1 MESLNQKTIKRKTTY
16 EDTHKGILKLAQI
29 ADNSSYR
36 KSLQQKK
43 GEKKRGGYAIP
54 KYKIRIL
61 GEHSGTIRS
70 QALPWA
76 NPPILSGTNPMVSTG
91 NPFFPKSS
99 WVYVYLDEASNE
111 YFIDRPSPNTVCKQ
125 SPQESGFEAGDR
137 YLLIPDTMYKGTGI
151 PECAT
156 VFNSQ
161 VESEADEKQ
170 DNVGKT
176 EILILDWCDAKEGRT
191 VGPGMQLEIEQTI
204 KINDRLK
211 DAVKPFADFKTAIDN
226 ANKNLVGIGD
236 TRGFFQALRQNDVTI
251 QSVNNSVAIYQTNLR
266 RSAENIAGWM
276 STILNKVKEK
286 MIRKLSVSGN
296 LVKGLVPN
304 SGRFVTNDIWDKV
317 IKALACV
324 FTKVIS
330 GLTDLIFKALEGVL
344 SKVINAA
351 TCLIE
356 NFIGTFLGQIVGQ
369 IGALITG
376 ALRGISSALSDI
388 SETIGLGIDLV
399 GSIGDLLDDLLSIFE
414 CEVKYCV
421 GEDKVVRWNILNGGK
436 SNTKG
441 VLDLKAVWDK
451 AKEVG
456 DRFRDLIDVPA
467 DITDYTFNFD
477 VDDALSDIFDKCDPG
492 PLLCGGPT
500 GILWGGTG
508 SGGAGNPVISAV
520 GDLIGVDIRLPGN
533 YTSAPLIEFDDPC
546 RNGNGGTGIVI
557 IGDVTGIGEVGVGT
571 IGGIGGDLG
580 DLDDDGITGGQFG
593 QGTTAGIG
601 ITYHVTVNA
610 VAVGNRFFIDDKQ
623 QKTLTF
629 ERGNTYILNQEH
641 VSNNGHPLRFSET
654 KNGTWGGGVEYT
666 RGVTIDGIPGLGVSA
681 TDTSYSRMV
690 VNNNTPDRLYYYC
703 ENHSKMGGIINI
715 VTPEKEIGSITG
727 GKEATGG
734 KDATVE
740 VAAVNPRGGIIA
752 VKNLK
757 GGSGYNECMAN
768 VPTHGGA
775 GTGFTLKIVKTNG
788 GAVESIS
795 LNDKGSNYQ
804 LGDIVNITAKSSQ
817 QVKTPTITGI
827 TKVLI
832 TSSGYGYLQAPDG
845 SLGGMN
851 RTWANRCQTKVRRKN
866 LDWDSPYSEGD
877 VINLYSG
884 DWVQLPGKPK
894 VYIDEDFEAS
904 KLPGAQITG
913 VSSYV
918 PKDMTDFP
926 LSDKTAT
933 SSSSS
938 IVNVNFTTATLIP
951 TFYPDGLYD
960 WQGNGPTGIARS
972 DSSNPA
978 INSTIA
984 DWNFYLNGDYLGLFQ
999 QNNYSEV
1006 PQLRIGDIA
1015 YRVGTPRSYS
1025 PPDPVAAQKPWVR
1038 TADILPPSS
1047 WVLTARQGWSSF
1059 LQTYGVYP
1067 AVDDPQYSIIGTMV
1081 ATWKVAT
1088 FTPGQYT
1095 VEMQADNL
1103 GTIYWDGVK
1112 LGTTLPYQGHN
1123 RELKFKF
1130 FAGDVEPAIHEVK
1143 VEIEN
1148 LIHRE
1153 VSKQE
1158 ETRTNF
1164 NINPAAVA
1172 WVVKDPYGAIIKTS
1186 LDAYEVDENYSDIL
1200 YGYESY
1206 FSIKGYNVQEEKE
1219 DIVGEWFSCEDD
1231 YKRAKLLGFTDC
1243 DIRAYLEANPD
1254 ILLDACMQ
1262 SKLDDDN
1269 WGRCDGDL
1277 MVSITAPACPPDPC
1291 LPTNTYPVIVCLDE
1305 IFIENPG
1312 FLFDCCKDTVK
1323 IEPANGAKAQI
1334 VECVD
1339 GQIRRIEVTDCGSGF
1354 TELPEISINTET
1366 GFNAILKPIM
1376 KFHRPEEIDVPD
1388 GTSVIQVVD
1397 CVGKVN

>member
-1 MESLNQKTIKRKTTY
+1 M
-16 EDTHKGILKLAQI
+16 
-29 ADNSSYR
+29 
-36 KSLQQKK
+36 
-43 GEKKRGGYAIP
+43 
-54 KYKIRIL
+54 
-61 GEHSGTIRS
+61 
-70 QALPWA
+70 
-76 NPPILSGTNPMVSTG
+76 
-91 NPFFPKSS
+91 
-99 WVYVYLDEASNE
+99 
-111 YFIDRPSPNTVCKQ
+111 
-125 SPQESGFEAGDR
+125 
-137 YLLIPDTMYKGTGI
+137 
-151 PECAT
+151 
-156 VFNSQ
+156 
-161 VESEADEKQ
+161 
-170 DNVGKT
+170 
-176 EILILDWCDAKEGRT
+176 
-191 VGPGMQLEIEQTI
+191 
-204 KINDRLK
+204 
-211 DAVKPFADFKTAIDN
+211 
-226 ANKNLVGIGD
+226 
-236 TRGFFQALRQNDVTI
+236 
-251 QSVNNSVAIYQTNLR
+251 
-266 RSAENIAGWM
+266 
-276 STILNKVKEK
+276 
-286 MIRKLSVSGN
+286 
-296 LVKGLVPN
+296 
-304 SGRFVTNDIWDKV
+304 
-317 IKALACV
+317 
-324 FTKVIS
+324 
-330 GLTDLIFKALEGVL
+330 
-344 SKVINAA
+344 
-351 TCLIE
+351 
-356 NFIGTFLGQIVGQ
+356 
-369 IGALITG
+369 
-376 ALRGISSALSDI
+376 
-388 SETIGLGIDLV
+388 
-399 GSIGDLLDDLLSIFE
+399 
-414 CEVKYCV
+414 

-441 VLDLKAVWDK
+441 VLDFKAVWDK

-456 DRFRDLIDVPA
+456 DRFRDLTDVPD
-467 DITDYTFNFD
+467 DITNYTFNFD

-492 PLLCGGPT
+492 PLLCGSPT
-500 GILWGGTG
+500 AIFWGGTG
-508 SGGAGNPVISAV
+508 SGGAGNPVISIT
-520 GDLIGVDIRLPGN
+520 GDLLGVDVILPGE
-533 YTSAPLIEFDDPC
+533 YSSQPLIEFDDPC
-546 RNGNGGTGIVI
+546 RNGNGGTGVVIV
-557 IGDVTGIGEVGVGT
+557 GPVTGIGTVGVGT
-571 IGGIGGDLG
+571 TG
-580 DLDDDGITGGQFG
+580 GITGILTDLIDPTYPGDGG

-629 ERGNTYILNQEH
+629 ERGNTYILNQED
-641 VSNNGHPLRFSET
+641 VSNLGHPLRFSET
-654 KNGTWGGGVEYT
+654 KNGTWGGGDEYT

-681 TDTSYSRMV
+681 TDTAYSRMV

-703 ENHSKMGGIINI
+703 QNHSKMGGIIN
-715 VTPEKEIGSITG
+715 VVDPEKEIVPI
-727 GKEATGG
+727 TGG

-757 GGSGYNECMAN
+757 GGTGYNECMAN

-788 GAVESIS
+788 GSVESIS

-804 LGDIVNITAKSSQ
+804 IGDIVNITAKSSQ
-817 QVKTPTITGI
+817 QIKTPTITGI

-832 TSSGYGYLQAPDG
+832 TSSGYGYLPAPDG

-851 RTWANRCQTKVRRKN
+851 RTWADRCQTIVRRKN

-904 KLPGAQITG
+904 KLPGAQISG
-913 VSSYV
+913 VRSYV
-918 PKDMTDFP
+918 PRDMTDFP
-926 LSDKTAT
+926 LSDKTTT

-951 TFYPDGLYD
+951 TFAPDGLYD
-960 WQGNGPTGIARS
+960 WQGKGPTGIARS
-972 DSSNPA
+972 DSTNPD

-999 QNNYSEV
+999 QNNYSEI
-1006 PQLRIGDIA
+1006 PQIKIGDIV

-1025 PPDPVAAQKPWVR
+1025 PPDPVAVQKPWVR
-1038 TADILPPSS
+1038 TADILPSSS
-1047 WVLTARQGWSSF
+1047 WVLTAREGWSSF
-1059 LQTYGVYP
+1059 LKNYGVYP
-1067 AVDDPQYSIIGTMV
+1067 AVDDPQYKVIGTMV

-1158 ETRTNF
+1158 STRYF
-1164 NINPAAVA
+1164 NTNPAAVA

-1186 LDAYEVDENYSDIL
+1186 LDDYEVDENYADII

-1206 FSIKGYNVQEEKE
+1206 FSIKGYNVQEDDDEV
-1219 DIVGEWFSCEDD
+1219 VGEWFSCEDD
-1231 YKRAKLLGFTDC
+1231 YKRARLLGFTDC

-1262 SKLDDDN
+1262 AKLDDDN

-1291 LPTNTYPVIVCLDE
+1291 LPNNTYPVIVCLDE
-1305 IFIENPG
+1305 IVIENPG
-1312 FLFDCCKDTVK
+1312 FLFDPCKDTVK
-1323 IEPANGAKAQI
+1323 IEPSNGAKAVI
-1334 VECVD
+1334 AESEN

-1366 GFNAILKPIM
+1366 GFNAVLKPIM